1 MNISVLVIGGAGY
14 IGSHMGKM
22 LKGKGCRIT
31 VFDNLS
37 RGFRD
42 AVMTDDFVQGD
53 LLNISDLRNLFQS
66 RTFDVVM
73 HFSALCYVGESAQ
86 CPLMYYR
93 NNVEGTVNLLNVM
106 KEARVDKFV
115 FSSSCAVYGIP
126 RAIPITEEQPKS
138 PVNPYG
144 WTKLFVEQI
153 LNDSVLAHGLRSIS
167 LRYFNAAGL
176 DPEGV
181 LGERHDPETHIIPLV
196 LKEALRVQQG
206 GKPEDTTLHIFG
218 DDYGTPDG
226 TCIRDYIHVQDLC
239 DAHMAAMSHLLE
251 DKSKGAEAFNLGNG
265 RGFSVKEVIEA
276 CRRVTGVDI
285 RYKIAERRPGDPPR
299 LVGSAEKAIKVLK
312 WQPKFTT
319 IDEIIKTAW
328 KWFAIQLF
336 NGHVRLYDHPR
347 S

>member
-1 MNISVLVIGGAGY
+1 MNLSVLVVGGAGY
-14 IGSHMGKM
+14 IGSHMVKTLDDSGY
-22 LKGKGCRIT
+22 RTT

-42 AVMTDDFVQGD
+42 AVIADDFVRGD
-53 LLNISDLRNLFQS
+53 LLNIADVRNLFQS

-73 HFSALCYVGESAQ
+73 HFSALCYVGESVHY
-86 CPLMYYR
+86 PLMYYR
-93 NNVEGTVNLLNVM
+93 NNVEGTLNLLNVM
-106 KEARVDKFV
+106 KETGVNKFV

-126 RAIPITEEQPKS
+126 GAIPITEEQPKS

-153 LNDSVLAHGLRSIS
+153 LNDLARAHGLRSIS

-196 LKEALRVQQG
+196 LKEALRVQHG
-206 GKPEDTTLHIFG
+206 GKPEDTTLHVFG
-218 DDYGTPDG
+218 DDYNTPDG

-239 DAHMAAMSHLLE
+239 NAHMTAMSLLLE
-251 DKSKGAEAFNLGNG
+251 EKVNEAEAFNLGNG

-276 CRRVTGVDI
+276 GRRVTGVDI
-285 RYKIAERRPGDPPR
+285 RYEIVGRRTGDPPR
-299 LVGSAEKAIKVLK
+299 LVGSAEKAEKILR
-312 WQPKFTT
+312 WQPEFTG
-319 IDEIIKTAW
+319 IEVIMRTAW
-328 KWFAIQLF
+328 KWFHSQAREPL
-336 NGHVRLYDHPR
+336 
-347 S
+347 

>member
-1 MNISVLVIGGAGY
+1 MDISVLVVGGAGY
-14 IGSHMGKM
+14 IGSHMVKM
-22 LKGKGCRIT
+22 LKGKGCRVT
-31 VFDNLS
+31 VFDNLF

-53 LLNISDLRNLFQS
+53 LLDVSDLRDLFQS

-73 HFSALCYVGESAQ
+73 HFSALCYVGESVQ
-86 CPLMYYR
+86 YPHMYYR

-106 KEARVDKFV
+106 KEAGVNKFV
-115 FSSSCAVYGIP
+115 FSSSCAVYGVP
-126 RAIPITEEQPKS
+126 GAIPITEDQPKN

-153 LNDSVLAHGLRSIS
+153 LNDSAHAHGLRSIS

-196 LKEALRVQQG
+196 LKEALRVQHG
-206 GKPEDTTLHIFG
+206 GKPEDTTLRVFG
-218 DDYGTPDG
+218 DDYNTPDG

-239 DAHMAAMSHLLE
+239 DAHVAAMNRLQE
-251 DKSKGAEAFNLGNG
+251 DKTDGAEAFNLGNG
-265 RGFSVKEVIEA
+265 KGFSVKEVIES

-285 RYKIAERRPGDPPR
+285 CYKIAKRRSGDPPR
-299 LVGSAEKAIKVLK
+299 LVGSAWKAKEVLK
-312 WQPKFTT
+312 WEPKFSD
-319 IDEIIKTAW
+319 IDRIIKTAW
-328 KWFAIQLF
+328 KWFTAQ
-336 NGHVRLYDHPR
+336 P
-347 S
+347 

>member
-1 MNISVLVIGGAGY
+1 MMNPSVLIIGGAGY
-14 IGSHMGKM
+14 IGSHMVKTLNDAGY
-22 LKGKGCRIT
+22 RTT

-42 AVMTDDFVQGD
+42 AVMTGDFVHGD
-53 LLNISDLRNLFQS
+53 LLNISNVRDLFQS
-66 RTFDVVM
+66 RTFDIVM
-73 HFSALCYVGESAQ
+73 HFSALCYVGESVQ
-86 CPLMYYR
+86 YPLMYYR
-93 NNVEGTVNLLNVM
+93 NNVEGTVNLLKGM
-106 KEARVDKFV
+106 KESGVNKFV

-126 RAIPITEEQPKS
+126 GTIPITEEQPKN

-153 LNDSVLAHGLRSIS
+153 LTDAAHAHGLRSVS

-206 GKPEDTTLHIFG
+206 GKPEDINLRVFG
-218 DDYGTPDG
+218 DDYDTPDG

-239 DAHMAAMSHLLE
+239 DAHTAAMNLLLE
-251 DKSKGAEAFNLGNG
+251 EQVNGAEAFNLGNG
-265 RGFSVKEVIEA
+265 KGFSVTEVIEA
-276 CRRVTGVDI
+276 CRRVTGIDI
-285 RYKIAERRPGDPPR
+285 RYKVAKRRPGDPPR
-299 LVGSAEKAIKVLK
+299 LVGSALKAKEVLK
-312 WQPKFTT
+312 WEPKYT
-319 IDEIIKTAW
+319 DLDKIIVTAW
-328 KWFAIQLF
+328 NWFKA
-336 NGHVRLYDHPR
+336 H

>member
-1 MNISVLVIGGAGY
+1 MNPSILIVGGAGY
-14 IGSHMGKM
+14 IGSHMVKKLM
-22 LKGKGCRIT
+22 NVGCRVT

-37 RGFRD
+37 RGFRE

-53 LLNISDLRNLFQS
+53 LLNALDIRNLFQS

-73 HFSALCYVGESAQ
+73 HFSALCYVGESVQ
-86 CPLMYYR
+86 YPHMYYR
-93 NNVEGTVNLLNVM
+93 NNVEGTVNLLTIM
-106 KEARVDKFV
+106 KEAGVKKFV

-126 RAIPITEEQPKS
+126 GAIPITEEQPKS
-138 PVNPYG
+138 PINPYG

-153 LNDSVLAHGLRSIS
+153 LNDSAHAHGLRSIS

-196 LKEALRVQQG
+196 LKEALRVQHG
-206 GKPEDTTLHIFG
+206 GKPEDTTLRVFG
-218 DDYGTPDG
+218 GDYNTPDG

-239 DAHMAAMSHLLE
+239 DAHMAAMNHLLE
-251 DKSKGAEAFNLGNG
+251 EKVKGAEVFNLGNG
-265 RGFSVKEVIEA
+265 KGFSVKEVIEA

-285 RYKIAERRPGDPPR
+285 RYKVTERRPGDPPR
-299 LVGSAEKAIKVLK
+299 LVGSAQKANEVLK
-312 WQPKFTT
+312 WEPKYN
-319 IDEIIKTAW
+319 DLDKIIATAW
-328 KWFAIQLF
+328 NWFST
-336 NGHVRLYDHPR
+336 H

>member
-1 MNISVLVIGGAGY
+1 MSTSVLVAGGAGY
-14 IGSHMGKM
+14 IGSHTVKM
-22 LKGKGCRIT
+22 LKREGHRVT

-37 RGFRD
+37 RGFWD
-42 AVMTDDFVQGD
+42 AVMTDDFVRGD

-73 HFSALCYVGESAQ
+73 HFSALCYVGESVQ
-86 CPLMYYR
+86 SPLMYYR

-106 KEARVDKFV
+106 KELGVNKFV

-126 RAIPITEEQPKS
+126 GAIPITEEQPKS

-153 LNDSVLAHGLRSIS
+153 LTDAAHAHGLRSVS

-176 DPEGV
+176 DPEGM

-196 LKEALRVQQG
+196 LKEALRVQHG
-206 GKPEDTTLHIFG
+206 GKPDDTTLRVFG
-218 DDYGTPDG
+218 GDYNTPDG

-239 DAHMAAMSHLLE
+239 NAHMAAMNLLLKE
-251 DKSKGAEAFNLGNG
+251 KVNGAEAFNLGNG
-265 RGFSVKEVIEA
+265 KGFSVKEVIEA
-276 CRRVTGVDI
+276 CRSLTGVDI
-285 RYKIAERRPGDPPR
+285 HYKIAERRLGDPPR
-299 LVGSAEKAIKVLK
+299 LVGSALKAKEVLK
-312 WQPKFTT
+312 WEPKYT
-319 IDEIIKTAW
+319 DLDKIIVTAW
-328 KWFAIQLF
+328 NWFKAQ
-336 NGHVRLYDHPR
+336 

>member
-1 MNISVLVIGGAGY
+1 MVKKLMNV
-14 IGSHMGKM
+14 
-22 LKGKGCRIT
+22 GCRIT

-42 AVMTDDFVQGD
+42 AVMTDNFVQGD
-53 LLNISDLRNLFQS
+53 LLNASDIRNLFQS
-66 RTFDVVM
+66 QTFDVVM
-73 HFSALCYVGESAQ
+73 HFSALCYVGESVQ
-86 CPLMYYR
+86 YPHMYYR
-93 NNVEGTVNLLNVM
+93 NNVEGTVNLLTIM
-106 KEARVDKFV
+106 KEAGVKKFV

-126 RAIPITEEQPKS
+126 GAIPITEEQPKS

-153 LNDSVLAHGLRSIS
+153 LNDSAHAHGLRSIS

-196 LKEALRVQQG
+196 LKEALRVQHG
-206 GKPEDTTLHIFG
+206 GKPEDTTLRVFG
-218 DDYGTPDG
+218 GDYNTPDG

-239 DAHMAAMSHLLE
+239 DAHMAAMNHLLE
-251 DKSKGAEAFNLGNG
+251 EKVKGAEVFNLGNG
-265 RGFSVKEVIEA
+265 KGFSVKEVIEA

-285 RYKIAERRPGDPPR
+285 RYKVTERRPGDPPR
-299 LVGSAEKAIKVLK
+299 LVGSAQKANEVLK
-312 WQPKFTT
+312 WEPKYN
-319 IDEIIKTAW
+319 DLDKIIATAW
-328 KWFAIQLF
+328 NWFST
-336 NGHVRLYDHPR
+336 H